1 MKTRRTFTKV
11 TLIALTIALLV
22 TLLAPSI
29 VATAAEGELPLY
41 CTAKVTNASKLNLRR
56 EPQGEI
62 IGKLARDKTVTILS
76 NIDRNGYYFIRVQET
91 RLECYAYGEYL
102 SFVSYGEY
110 SAPVEKPNEYEEK
123 LPAPSG
129 SIYYEGAT
137 LVVRSDKK
145 LNMRKKPSKKG
156 YRIKYLDDGDLL
168 EVEST
173 DVINGYI
180 LVRDLSDNKLGYV
193 SLDYVVLDDC
203 EDYYQQSTCNCN
215 CTCPGCYCNNK

>member
-1 MKTRRTFTKV
+1 MKTRRFFAKV
-11 TLIALTIALLV
+11 TLIAICIAMLV
-22 TLLAPSI
+22 TLLAPKI
-29 VATAAEGELPLY
+29 IAAAAEELPLY
-41 CTAKVTNASKLNLRR
+41 CTAKVTNATKLNLRR

-62 IGKLARDKTVTILS
+62 IGKLAKDKTVTILS
-76 NIDRNGYYFIRVQET
+76 NIDRNGYYFIKVHET
-91 RLECYAYGEYL
+91 GLECYAYGEYL

-110 SAPVEKPNEYEEK
+110 STPVEPSIKYEEP
-123 LPAPSG
+123 LPSPSG

-145 LNMRKKPSKKG
+145 LNMRKKPSRKG
-156 YRIKYLDDGDLL
+156 YRLKYLNDGDLL

-173 DVINGYI
+173 DIINGYI

-203 EDYYQQSTCNCN
+203 DDYFEKSQCNCN
-215 CTCPGCYCNNK
+215 CICTSCYCNK